1 MWGAEQSQANR
12 QSRNCRRCRLIA
24 TGGGVPASA
33 AAHDADVYASV
44 DPLEKNGDVCP
55 CGFFAI
61 HNRPLARPGKENL
74 PVRMLVTVPITHT
87 LNIIVCL
94 ICETAFKHHRHALRH
109 MRLHHQHYHIHHN
122 GAAVGGVER
131 KL

>member
-1 MWGAEQSQANR
+1 
-12 QSRNCRRCRLIA
+12 
-24 TGGGVPASA
+24 
-33 AAHDADVYASV
+33 
-44 DPLEKNGDVCP
+44 
-55 CGFFAI
+55 
-61 HNRPLARPGKENL
+61 
-74 PVRMLVTVPITHT
+74 MLVTVPITNT

-131 KL
+131 KLWGCTSAQQAAAAAAALGQ